1 MLNREIPFRPKLEG
15 DFRVRFYNAVSEI
28 DEQTSPIRIEE
39 ITNDEI
45 SWVQNVCTYN
55 LDQRKKY
62 RAVWMLFRDLTRASW
77 KACYRNGVLYM
88 VEAMGIEPMS
98 ESRFRSISTSVA
110 FPFNSRLCTPKSRL
124 TESVAQKTFSGYE
137 QVRRMFTAD
146 RRLFRDRSPS
156 RADGWDP

>member
-1 MLNREIPFRPKLEG
+1 MQFMGRHIMSAGIQLANSDLQGRCPTFRFTHYTTPICEKSNNPSTLLQDG
-15 DFRVRFYNAVSEI
+15 LLTIDSFFRG
-28 DEQTSPIRIEE
+28 TK
-39 ITNDEI
+39 
-45 SWVQNVCTYN
+45 
-55 LDQRKKY
+55 RKTH
-62 RAVWMLFRDLTRASW
+62 VVTQVFMH
-77 KACYRNGVLYM
+77 M

-156 RADGWDP
+156 RADGWGP